1 MRVTNQILL
10 NQSQAEIQKTTQ
22 QTARLQESVASGKRI
37 NRFDDDPI
45 GAVRA
50 LDLRVFE
57 ASLVQYQKN
66 VDAGS
71 PFLKQTDSVLGDV
84 KESVDRAKE
93 LALQLA
99 NDSYN
104 AGDRRNAAAEVQQIF
119 ERVVGL
125 ANSQVEGRYL
135 FGGFKNGSAPFSASG
150 AYLGDN
156 GEIAVQTDA
165 SSSVILNEPGNK
177 VFQGAGVNGGV
188 GVLDVFRDLK
198 EVLEGNGSGTSPL
211 GVSLGVNL
219 DSTATTPGSA
229 FPAGPDDTLANWEAG
244 SNFSTSVSLFDS
256 LGTAHEVKFLFR
268 KTGAAT
274 WDYRVIAKQSELDA
288 SAPSSTDW
296 RDVGSGTL
304 AFDGAGAFDASG
316 STITALGPLTWVN
329 GSASQTIAA
338 TDLSF
343 AGSTQ
348 LTEPSAVLT
357 LTQTNTAGFATV
369 IGRLDGV
376 IEHLAGIRAEVGA
389 RINSADTAKESV
401 GVLQM
406 QTQIRRGEIE
416 GADVYKIY
424 SDFSRAM
431 SAFEAVLQ
439 SSARVSQI
447 SLLDFVR

>member
-1 MRVTNQILL
+1 MRVTNQILF
-10 NQSQAEIQKTTQ
+10 NQSQAEIQKTSQ
-22 QTARLQESVASGKRI
+22 RIARLQEAVSSGKQI
-37 NRFDDDPI
+37 NHFDDDPI

-50 LDLRVFE
+50 LNLRVFE
-57 ASLVQYQKN
+57 ATLVQYEKN
-66 VDAGS
+66 VDAGA

-84 KESVDRAKE
+84 KEAVDRAKE

-104 AGDRRNAAAEVQQIF
+104 AEDRRIASVEIQQIF

-125 ANSQVEGRYL
+125 ANSQIEGRYL

-156 GEIAVQTDA
+156 GEIAVQTDV
-165 SSSVILNEPGNK
+165 SSSVILNEPGSR
-177 VFQGAGVNGGV
+177 VFQGAGVTGGV
-188 GVLDVFRDLK
+188 GVLDALRDLK
-198 EVLEGNGSGTSPL
+198 AVLEGNGSGVSPL
-211 GVSLGVNL
+211 GMSLALNL
-219 DSTATTPGSA
+219 DAMATTPGSV
-229 FPAGPDDTLANWEAG
+229 FPAGPDDALTNWESG
-244 SNFSTSVSLFDS
+244 SNFSASVSLFDS
-256 LGTAHEVKFLFR
+256 LGTAHEVRFLFR
-268 KTGAAT
+268 KTGATT
-274 WDYRVIAKQSELDA
+274 WDYRAVAKQSELDA
-288 SAPSSTDW
+288 STPSSTYW
-296 RDVGSGTL
+296 REVSSGML
-304 AFDGAGAFDASG
+304 AFDGAGVFDASG
-316 STITALGPLTWVN
+316 SIINTLGPLAWAN
-329 GSASQTIAA
+329 GAASQTIMA

-343 AGSTQ
+343 TGSTQ
-348 LTEPSAVLT
+348 LSAPSTVLT
-357 LTQTNTAGFATV
+357 LTQTNTASFATA
-369 IGRLDGV
+369 IGRLDAV
-376 IEHLAGIRAEVGA
+376 IEHLARIRAEVGA

-439 SSARVSQI
+439 SSARISQM